1 MSTKL
6 PIMNLKEFISTSERG
21 TASKLAA
28 FLGVSSSYLSQMASG
43 LSAISEKR
51 CVQIE
56 KFSEGRLSRRDLR
69 PDDWHLIWPELA
81 QKEEIA

>member
-1 MSTKL
+1 
-6 PIMNLKEFISTSERG
+6 MNPKEFIWTSERG

-28 FLGVSSSYLSQMASG
+28 FLGVSSSYLSQMVSG

-69 PDDWHLIWPELA
+69 PDDRHLIWPELA
-81 QKEEIA
+81 QQKEIA